1 MSLIDSASAEFRRL
15 LLDELMPFW
24 FGHGVDRD
32 FGGVLSVMQEDGKQ
46 LSTDKYLW
54 SQGRWLWV
62 VSAVYNRL
70 EQRPEFLQSARD
82 TARFLLNHGR
92 DDQGRWC
99 FAVTREGQALIGPT
113 SIFSDCFAVYG
124 LSEYYRATRDKEV
137 LDIALQAFNRICQ
150 RVEQPD
156 FNEVAPATLNPGR
169 RAHAVPMIL
178 TEIANELAQT
188 TGDPA
193 IEAAADEYASRVL
206 NHFVRPE
213 RKALLEYLDWD
224 YQPVPGPEGT
234 AVEPG
239 HAIESMWF
247 ILHWALRRGDHA
259 AIAKAI
265 ECIRWHCEL
274 GWDHE
279 YGGLRLAIDIEGH
292 PPYLANA
299 EKKIWWVHTE
309 ALYALLLAY
318 QITGESWCAEWYE
331 RIHRWSVDHFYIP
344 GVGEWRQRLDRAGQP
359 ITELIA
365 LPVKDPFHLPRAALL
380 IAQLAE
386 NNSLRRERMVAP
398 RQR

>member
-1 MSLIDSASAEFRRL
+1 MSLIDSAAAEFRRL

-24 FGHGVDRD
+24 FRHGVDRE
-32 FGGVLSVMQEDGKQ
+32 FGGVLSVMHEDGRQ

-70 EQRPEFLQSARD
+70 DRRPEFLQSARD
-82 TARFLLNHGR
+82 TARFLLDHGR
-92 DDQGRWC
+92 DDQDRWY
-99 FAVTREGQALIGPT
+99 FAVTRSGQPLIGPT
-113 SIFSDCFAVYG
+113 SIYADCFAIYG
-124 LSEYYRATRDKEV
+124 LSEYYRATREPV
-137 LDIALQAFNRICQ
+137 ALDTALRAYTRVRN

-178 TEIANELAQT
+178 TEVANELAQT
-188 TGDPA
+188 TGDA
-193 IEAAADEYASRVL
+193 SIEAAADEYASRVL
-206 NHFVRPE
+206 RHFVRPE
-213 RKALLEYLDWD
+213 RRALLEYLDWD
-224 YQPVPGPEGT
+224 YQPLPGPEGT

-247 ILHWALRRGDHA
+247 ILHWALRRGDEA
-259 AIAKAI
+259 AIAQAI

-274 GWDHE
+274 GWDPE
-279 YGGLRLAIDIEGH
+279 YGGLCLAVDIDGH
-292 PPYLANA
+292 PPYLDNA
-299 EKKIWWVHTE
+299 DKKIWWVHTE

-318 QITGESWCAEWYE
+318 KITGASWCADWYE
-331 RIHRWSVDHFYIP
+331 RIHQWSLKHFYMP
-344 GVGEWRQRLDRAGQP
+344 EAGEWRQRLDRSGRP

-380 IAQLAE
+380 IARLSENRNAE
-386 NNSLRRERMVAP
+386 NRNAQKP
-398 RQR
+398 